1 MEGTTALHERRTSG
15 RVHARGT
22 AVVHGVIASHA
33 RLFDLSTGGLS
44 LVVDSKTT
52 LPSAG
57 ALVHLDLRLDGVG
70 RWLHLSGIVVRVE
83 TQGPHFLLVVA
94 LVVVPTDFE
103 DLVQA
108 EILSELECARQP
120 RLLLV
125 DAARGRREL
134 VADALRALGCLV
146 IEASS
151 PLEAIAQIDQSRLHL
166 WAVVV
171 ADTKL
176 ASQAEELRR
185 FLAETHPEVRQIFNV
200 ADVQQRLGHRA

>member
-1 MEGTTALHERRTSG
+1 
-15 RVHARGT
+15 
-22 AVVHGVIASHA
+22 VHGTISSHA
-33 RLFDLSTGGLS
+33 RLLDLSTNGLS

-52 LPSAG
+52 LPPAG

-83 TQGPHFLLVVA
+83 TQGPRFLLVVA
-94 LVVVPTDFE
+94 LVVVPADFE

-125 DAARGRREL
+125 DGARGRREL

-185 FLAETHPEVRQIFNV
+185 FLAETHPEVRQIFNI